1 MAGKISI
8 IGQIS
13 EIDREIA
20 MRERVYPREVQAG
33 RMKQTE
39 AEMLMERIHAVR
51 ATLVFC
57 KDNEADIRAYVAEK
71 KAGKL

>member
-8 IGQIS
+8 IGQIT

-20 MRERVYPREVQAG
+20 MRESVYPRQVSAGKMRQA
-33 RMKQTE
+33 E
-39 AEMLMERIHAVR
+39 ADMLMERIFAIR

-57 KDNEADIRAYVAEK
+57 REHEADIRDYIASK
-71 KAGKL
+71 KAAAA

>member
-8 IGQIS
+8 VGQIS

-20 MRERVYPREVQAG
+20 MRERVYPHQISAG
-33 RMKQTE
+33 KMKKAE
-39 AEMLMERIHAVR
+39 ADMLMERIHAVR

-57 KDNEADIRAYVAEK
+57 REHEAAIRAYMAEK
-71 KAGKL
+71 KAGGA